1 MAPRLGA
8 IFLGL
13 RPWCWPN
20 LTVSDGH
27 FHQATSSKTPAKP
40 RFFEPAMDD
49 LDVPSQLALFAPT
62 RVNRS
67 WIAPRSEKATDCD
80 YHIHRAS
87 ACPSR
92 AAFHANGTTKTPSK
106 ANAASIA
113 HASLTL
119 QTKAAARAEAQH
131 IISTGVY
138 VGAASARVK
147 VSNLRKR
154 FLHRHAC
161 TK

>member
-1 MAPRLGA
+1 
-8 IFLGL
+8 
-13 RPWCWPN
+13 
-20 LTVSDGH
+20 
-27 FHQATSSKTPAKP
+27 
-40 RFFEPAMDD
+40 MDD
-49 LDVPSQLALFAPT
+49 LVVSPQLFAPT

-67 WIAPRSEKATDCD
+67 WIAPRSEEVTDCD

-92 AAFHANGTTKTPSK
+92 AAAFHANGTTQTPSK

-131 IISTGVY
+131 IVSTGVR

-154 FLHRHAC
+154 FAPSRVHQVTTTPQSHLRHF
-161 TK
+161 

>member
-1 MAPRLGA
+1 MRLWFCDQA
-8 IFLGL
+8 RLSPDGL
-13 RPWCWPN
+13 
-20 LTVSDGH
+20 
-27 FHQATSSKTPAKP
+27 
-40 RFFEPAMDD
+40 
-49 LDVPSQLALFAPT
+49 QLALFAPT

>member
-1 MAPRLGA
+1 MRLWFCDQA
-8 IFLGL
+8 RLSPDGL
-13 RPWCWPN
+13 
-20 LTVSDGH
+20 
-27 FHQATSSKTPAKP
+27 
-40 RFFEPAMDD
+40 
-49 LDVPSQLALFAPT
+49 QLALFAPT

-131 IISTGVY
+131 IVSTGVR

-154 FLHRHAC
+154 FAPSRVHQVTTTPQSHLRHF
-161 TK
+161 

>member
-1 MAPRLGA
+1 MVKFDGAP
-8 IFLGL
+8 
-13 RPWCWPN
+13 
-20 LTVSDGH
+20 
-27 FHQATSSKTPAKP
+27 Q
-40 RFFEPAMDD
+40 
-49 LDVPSQLALFAPT
+49 LFAPT